1 MAVGPESTSPM
12 LRAYV
17 SARILR
23 IARLVSGCGAPSAPC
38 GYLCVCVRERER
50 ERARERE
57 RMCVCETQ
65 ARQHISRHLS
75 LRTPP
80 TLPHPTYLFEP
91 GERNTVRRPAGGELR
106 LGSKLQLR
114 MQLRGL
120 KSLGRSVP
128 QVTNQLLQPQHLARL
143 TTRWLEPVRLHH
155 PS

>member
-1 MAVGPESTSPM
+1 
-12 LRAYV
+12 
-17 SARILR
+17 
-23 IARLVSGCGAPSAPC
+23 
-38 GYLCVCVRERER
+38 
-50 ERARERE
+50 
-57 RMCVCETQ
+57 MCVCETQ

-155 PS
+155 AG